1 MASDE
6 QTYVQM
12 PQPMQRLASGTTRSP
27 SMRKAAI
34 QHLSMQAPH
43 PEQAS
48 SSIVITQLATTAW
61 LGDGVRLIPLNM
73 KQ

>member
-1 MASDE
+1 
-6 QTYVQM
+6 
-12 PQPMQRLASGTTRSP
+12 
-27 SMRKAAI
+27 MRKAAI

-43 PEQAS
+43 AEQAS